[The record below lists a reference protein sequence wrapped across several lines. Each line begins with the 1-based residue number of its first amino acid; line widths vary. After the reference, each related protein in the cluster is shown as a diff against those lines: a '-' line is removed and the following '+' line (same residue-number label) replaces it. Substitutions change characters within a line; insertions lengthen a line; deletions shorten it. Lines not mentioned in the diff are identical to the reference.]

1 MISKEDIIQLH
12 HFSIEKFGGSDGLR
26 DLGLLESAAAR
37 PYQTFG
43 GSDLYPGALEKAAA
57 IIESI
62 IINHPFIDGNKITG
76 FLAMFAIL
84 EEEDYKL
91 TAHEESA
98 YSFTIKIS
106 TGEIHFDE
114 IVAWLKAN
122 TAKT

>member
-62 IINHPFIDGNKITG
+62 IINHPFIDGNKRTG

>member
-43 GSDLYPGALEKAAA
+43 GYDLYPGALEKAAA

-62 IINHPFIDGNKITG
+62 IINHPFIDGNKRTG